1 MITPAINLDFLPY
14 LSKKSLVIITR
25 FCDKQTA
32 DIILEKVP
40 EIKAIIKGDTD
51 ITIGKLNENNS
62 VMIYEL
68 LGGCDIRCDIQNTDL
83 GPILIYKNQSLLHIE
98 YPKEEGIY
106 ALMKNAK
113 KVVFNDIYIEAL
125 ESLKINLDV
134 NEINKNKYEIF
145 NENILNLPSVVEERF
160 DIGIVDAFP
169 KVDTT
174 HYVDILKNI
183 CKEVVII

>member
-1 MITPAINLDFLPY
+1 
-14 LSKKSLVIITR
+14 
-25 FCDKQTA
+25 
-32 DIILEKVP
+32 
-40 EIKAIIKGDTD
+40 
-51 ITIGKLNENNS
+51 
-62 VMIYEL
+62 MIYEL

-98 YPKEEGIY
+98 YPKEESPKIKQLSEILDKYENPLVLDAMCGPGTLGIY

-125 ESLKINLDV
+125 ESLKINLEV
-134 NEINKNKYEIF
+134 NEINKDKYEIF
-145 NENILNLPSVVEERF
+145 NENILNLPSVVEEKF